1 MNKKIAKGPIEI
13 SDNKEEIKENLV
25 KYNKID
31 LTNKL
36 IAKEDDPKE
45 LETFRVKALEF
56 IDNIQKN

>member
-36 IAKEDDPKE
+36 IAKEDDPEKFE
-45 LETFRVKALEF
+45 AFRVKALEF

>member
-13 SDNKEEIKENLV
+13 SDNKEEIKKNLV

-31 LTNKL
+31 LANKL